1 MRVIAEK
8 ILHLR
13 KKNLLRQSDLADK
26 LGVAP
31 VSVSQ
36 WENGHNVPNAKA
48 SLLLAELFGVTIQ
61 SLLYDEQDLVYISE
75 QSGGMDTIPD
85 LAAMQNQITAMQK
98 TIDTQ
103 AEIILLLKEKI
114 ALLEVELLREIQG
127 KA

>member
-85 LAAMQNQITAMQK
+85 LAAMQNQIKELQTENSTLKDQIIKLQSQLLSEMQK
-98 TIDTQ
+98 KKD
-103 AEIILLLKEKI
+103 
-114 ALLEVELLREIQG
+114 
-127 KA
+127 

>member
-61 SLLYDEQDLVYISE
+61 SLMDDEQDLVYISE

-85 LAAMQNQITAMQK
+85 LAAMQNQIKELQTENSTLKDQIIKLQSQLLSEMQK
-98 TIDTQ
+98 KKD
-103 AEIILLLKEKI
+103 
-114 ALLEVELLREIQG
+114 
-127 KA
+127 